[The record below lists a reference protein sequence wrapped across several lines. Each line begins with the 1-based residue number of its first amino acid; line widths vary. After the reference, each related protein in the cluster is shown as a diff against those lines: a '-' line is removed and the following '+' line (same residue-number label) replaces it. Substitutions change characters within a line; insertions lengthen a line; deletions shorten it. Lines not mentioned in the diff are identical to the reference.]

1 MSLPLYMDHNVRRA
15 ITSGLLSRQIDVLTA
30 QEDGFEQA
38 SDEAVLDRAAALG
51 RIVFTNDVDFLAIA
65 HQWQRLGR
73 FFAGVVYAH
82 QQELTVGQTIDYLEL
97 ISRVGTAEELQNAVQ
112 FIPLR

>member
-1 MSLPLYMDHNVRRA
+1 MDHNVRRA
-15 ITSGLLSRQIDVLTA
+15 ITRGLRSRGIDVLTA
-30 QEDGFEQA
+30 QEDGLAEA
-38 SDEAVLDRAAALG
+38 NDEAILERAAKLG

-65 HQWQRLGR
+65 RQWQRLGR
-73 FFAGVVYAH
+73 SFAGVVYAH

-97 ISRVGTAEELQNAVQ
+97 ISQVGTAEELRNAVQ